1 MRLNRLHVHHLLS
14 VYNYRLNQWLHAL
27 VDSAD
32 KKEQGEIGRL
42 FHVLLIF
49 VLCEARVARP
59 LDDHALP
66 KFCFLRSGT
75 YNQEHVPCLET
86 EPL

>member
-32 KKEQGEIGRL
+32 KKEQGELG

-59 LDDHALP
+59 LDDHALRRHCTC
-66 KFCFLRSGT
+66 K
-75 YNQEHVPCLET
+75 
-86 EPL
+86 